1 MSQRNTTGGVSLGA
15 TIAAIAAVLCLL
27 FGTVGAQEAAAP
39 AAGNGPQTPAAA
51 APGGEAG
58 AGAAAAP
65 AGAAATA
72 PAAEQA
78 PDLGVPAAVAQP
90 APPRVVRNYTRL
102 PVDEGQKKETL
113 KISGWLRNGIPAGQ
127 EAAFDAYYKTY
138 ALPRWTHETFLA
150 GQPEGERQID
160 VRRELRRDF
169 FTARGAAHDR
179 LTSLALLALPVLA
192 RDAKYHPG
200 TRYNAM
206 LAIGELNQTEPQGA
220 TPPVP
225 LAKALPLLVDALGD
239 AKYPDAVK
247 VAALI
252 GINRHAKLGIANAQK
267 QSIADRMLE
276 IAKEKAPPE
285 DRTPEG
291 HAWMRVLAIDT
302 LGALGLPGNQNVV
315 VTTMAS
321 IVGDESENMSTR
333 AAAAQALGTINYAG
347 LKGVQANALLGV
359 LARFGATACADE
371 LAKYQKAKD
380 QAQDKKAGGMY
391 GGYGMDSMYSGA
403 ESMPDMYSSEM
414 MMSGY
419 GAEMGYGM
427 PKKKEPELLSRRRL
441 MTNLSAID
449 VGVNGPDSKQGVK
462 TLAGGD
468 ENEAVKKLN
477 AAIKKLDGVLEDRN
491 LEEEE
496 RVEGVTTSQADFLAL
511 AQAYAPAPARAP
523 APAAAPATPAPAGQA
538 APAAAGTTPAAPAGQ
553 APPAA
558 ASAAAGPAKG

>member
-1 MSQRNTTGGVSLGA
+1 
-15 TIAAIAAVLCLL
+15 
-27 FGTVGAQEAAAP
+27 
-39 AAGNGPQTPAAA
+39 
-51 APGGEAG
+51 
-58 AGAAAAP
+58 
-65 AGAAATA
+65 
-72 PAAEQA
+72 
-78 PDLGVPAAVAQP
+78 
-90 APPRVVRNYTRL
+90 
-102 PVDEGQKKETL
+102 
-113 KISGWLRNGIPAGQ
+113 
-127 EAAFDAYYKTY
+127 
-138 ALPRWTHETFLA
+138 
-150 GQPEGERQID
+150 
-160 VRRELRRDF
+160 
-169 FTARGAAHDR
+169 
-179 LTSLALLALPVLA
+179 
-192 RDAKYHPG
+192 
-200 TRYNAM
+200 M
-206 LAIGELNQTEPQGA
+206 LAIGELNQTEPQGTSA
-220 TPPVP
+220 GAPGELCRCWSTRGRRQVP
-225 LAKALPLLVDALGD
+225 RRRQGSRGT
-239 AKYPDAVK
+239 
-247 VAALI
+247 I

-276 IAKEKAPPE
+276 IAKEKSSRGPHPRRARLDAGPGYRHPG
-285 DRTPEG
+285 RGT
-291 HAWMRVLAIDT
+291 
-302 LGALGLPGNQNVV
+302 GLPGNQNVV

-333 AAAAQALGTINYAG
+333 AAAAQALGTINDAG
-347 LKGVQANALLGV
+347 LTGVQANALLGV

-496 RVEGVTTSQADFLAL
+496 RVEGVTTSQADFLAA
-511 AQAYAPAPARAP
+511 AQEAYAPAPARARP
-523 APAAAPATPAPAGQA
+523 APAAAPLPAPLGQA

>member
-1 MSQRNTTGGVSLGA
+1 MSQRNTAGGVSLGA
-15 TIAAIAAVLCLL
+15 VIAASVAVLCLL
-27 FGTVGAQEAAAP
+27 LGTAGAQEVAAP
-39 AAGNGPQTPAAA
+39 AAGNGNQTPAPAANGGQAGAA
-51 APGGEAG
+51 AVP
-58 AGAAAAP
+58 AGAAAA
-65 AGAAATA
+65 
-72 PAAEQA
+72 EQAA
-78 PDLGVPAAVAQP
+78 PDLGVPAAAAQP
-90 APPRVVRNYTRL
+90 APPRVVRSYTKL
-102 PVDEGQKKETL
+102 PVDESQKKETL

-127 EAAFDAYYKTY
+127 ETAFDAYYKTY

-169 FTARGAAHDR
+169 FTARGAAHER

-192 RDAKYHPG
+192 RDPKYHPA

-206 LAIGELNQTEPQGA
+206 LAIGELNQIEPQGA

-225 LAKALPLLVDALGD
+225 LAKALPLLVEAVSN
-239 AKYPDAVK
+239 AEQPDAVK
-247 VAALI
+247 IAALI
-252 GINRHAKLGIANAQK
+252 GINRHAKLNIANAQK
-267 QSIADRMLE
+267 QGIADRMLE
-276 IAKEKAPPE
+276 IAKEKDPPE
-285 DRTPEG
+285 GRTPEG
-291 HAWMRVLAIDT
+291 HAWMRALAIDT
-302 LGALGLPGNQNVV
+302 LGALGLPGNQNAV

-333 AAAAQALGTINYAG
+333 AAAARALGTINYTG

-391 GGYGMDSMYSGA
+391 GGGYGMESMYSGA
-403 ESMPDMYSSEM
+403 ESTPDMYSSEM

-427 PKKKEPELLSRRRL
+427 AKKKEPELLSRRRL
-441 MTNLSAID
+441 KTNLYALRL
-449 VGVNGPDSKQGVK
+449 GVNGADDKQGVK

-477 AAIKKLDGVLEDRN
+477 AVIKKLNDALDGKD
-491 LEEEE
+491 LEEAD
-496 RVEGVTTSQADFLAL
+496 RVKGVTDSQAEFLAL
-511 AQAYAPAPARAP
+511 AQAYAPSPATPSP
-523 APAAAPATPAPAGQA
+523 APAAAPAAPAPAGQA
-538 APAAAGTTPAAPAGQ
+538 TPAAAATAPAAPAAQ

-558 ASAAAGPAKG
+558 ASAATAPAKG